1 MIGLLKWALGLVLVW
16 LLYWAGAGWW
26 MQNSI
31 STWFAQ
37 QEARGWQAEYADLQ
51 LGGFPT
57 RHITTIQS
65 PALADPA
72 TGAAWQAERLE
83 IDSRAIWPGH
93 VTWRFADAPQRLSY
107 FDQTLRLIAQD
118 MAADLRLHPG
128 LALELE
134 ALSLSSG
141 PWSMTEEDAPLAS
154 AQSLAL
160 SKTQTDID
168 QVYTIALKAEGFAP
182 GDRLR
187 RAAELTETLP
197 ETFETLELEA
207 TITWD
212 KPWDRSALETA
223 RPQPRHVDLRLAE
236 AQWGALRLLAAGD
249 FTVDES
255 GIPEGTITIK
265 AENWRDMLAI
275 AADTGALPANAV
287 GPAERTLSFLEG
299 LGGNPNALDLRL
311 NLRGGAVAL
320 GPVPLGPAP
329 RLILR

>member
-1 MIGLLKWALGLVLVW
+1 MIGLVKGALGLVLVW
-16 LLYWAGAGWW
+16 SLYWAAAGWW
-26 MQNSI
+26 VQNSI
-31 STWFAQ
+31 TTWFSDQA
-37 QEARGWQAEYADLQ
+37 ARGWYADYADVTLS
-51 LGGFPT
+51 GYPT
-57 RHITTIQS
+57 RHITTLES

-72 TGAAWQAERLE
+72 TGTAWQAQRLMF
-83 IDSRAIWPGH
+83 DNRAIWPGH
-93 VTWRFADAPQRLSY
+93 VTVRFADAPQRLSY
-107 FDQTLRLIAQD
+107 FEQTLTLVTDA

-134 ALSLSSG
+134 QMSLNSG
-141 PWSMTEEDAPLAS
+141 PWSVTEEDDPLAR
-154 AQSLAL
+154 AETLVL
-160 SKTQTDID
+160 SKNQLEAPE
-168 QVYTIALKAEGFAP
+168 VYAITARAEAFRP

-187 RAAELTETLP
+187 RVADVTQTLP
-197 ETFETLELEA
+197 EAFETLELEA

-212 KPWDRSALETA
+212 KPWDRSAVEIA
-223 RPQPRHVDLRLAE
+223 RPQPRHVKLRLAE
-236 AQWGALRLLAAGD
+236 AKWGALAVLAAGE
-249 FTVDES
+249 FTVDDA

-275 AADTGALPANAV
+275 ATEAGVLPEQAV

-320 GPVPLGPAP
+320 GPIPLGPAP

>member
-1 MIGLLKWALGLVLVW
+1 MIGVVKWVLGLVLAW
-16 LLYWAGAGWW
+16 SLYWAGAGWW
-26 MQNSI
+26 MQKSVAD
-31 STWFAQ
+31 WFALQ
-37 QEARGWQAEYADLQ
+37 AARGWQADYADLS
-51 LGGFPT
+51 LSGFPT
-57 RHITTIQS
+57 RHVTTLDS

-72 TGAAWQAERLE
+72 AGTAWQAERLG

-93 VTWRFADAPQRLSY
+93 VTLRFADAPQRLSY
-107 FDQTLRLIAQD
+107 FDQTLTLTTQD

-134 ALSLSSG
+134 HLSLQSSA
-141 PWSMTEEDAPLAS
+141 WAMTQEAEPLAS
-154 AQSLAL
+154 AEALVL
-160 SKTQTDID
+160 SKTQTDEPA
-168 QVYTIALKAEGFAP
+168 VYTIKMKADGFAP

-187 RAAELTETLP
+187 RAADITETLP
-197 ETFETLELEA
+197 EAFETLELDA

-236 AQWGALRLLAAGD
+236 AQWGALRLLAAGE
-249 FTVDES
+249 FTVDRD
-255 GIPEGTITIK
+255 GLPDGTITIK

-275 AADTGALPANAV
+275 AVDSGALPPSAATT
-287 GPAERTLSFLEG
+287 AERTLGFLEG

-311 NLRGGAVAL
+311 NLRAGAVAL
-320 GPVPLGPAP
+320 GPIPLGPAP